1 MRVTWKKPW
10 RVVCSYVVL
19 CYVCCCGCYASQE
32 RVNTSAVP
40 MAPCIFFHPP
50 SSCLAYHRFSK
61 QCTQWDTTGQLVLGA
76 ASTIYC
82 IIEWWFILTLCV
94 NWFSHWGEIYQCFIL
109 IMEYVRIKEQANHA
123 WFRAFCTIKW
133 PNMFT
138 WRVCLPQVS
147 ALNKHGHLR
156 ERKVPS
162 EGSPARSIAWP
173 GHFKSWKYPSG
184 SRRSRGIVI

>member
-123 WFRAFCTIKW
+123 WFRAFCT
-133 PNMFT
+133 NDLT
-138 WRVCLPQVS
+138 CLLEGYVSLRWVPWTSMGTLGKERYHQRAPQ
-147 ALNKHGHLR
+147 LD
-156 ERKVPS
+156 P
-162 EGSPARSIAWP
+162 
-173 GHFKSWKYPSG
+173 
-184 SRRSRGIVI
+184 